1 MDDNYEIFKKHP
13 DGIFVWVESAKDLQ
27 AAKQRPKQLA
37 ARSPG
42 EYLAV
47 RQETRQVVATESSR
61 AVSS

>member
-27 AAKQRPKQLA
+27 AAKQRLKQLA

>member
-27 AAKQRPKQLA
+27 AAKQRLKQLA

-47 RQETRQVVATESSR
+47 RQETR
-61 AVSS
+61 